1 MSYYYTCASYIVQL
15 PQALVASHRA
25 QPCLFGT
32 SKSVDEMAAD
42 AGWDIRVVAAKYW
55 KIKIDEVVRRRVLG
69 EGCYFYDRHVHVTCH
84 TVGLNV
90 NCILAPSHMSRA
102 ICVYE

>member
-1 MSYYYTCASYIVQL
+1 MV
-15 PQALVASHRA
+15 SHRA

-55 KIKIDEVVRRRVLG
+55 KIKIDEVVRRRVMG
-69 EGCYFYDRHVHVTCH
+69 EEFYDKHVNVTCH

-90 NCILAPSHMSRA
+90 NCILAPSHMFKA
-102 ICVYE
+102 ICVYEFP